1 MNKIK
6 VMLVDDQVLLREGL
20 KTIINLQDTMEVVLE
35 ASNGREAIELLKSK
49 PIDVILMDI
58 RMPELNGIDATSKIK
73 ESYPDI
79 SIIVLT
85 TFNEEELIVDALAS
99 GADGYLLKDIDAK
112 HLVAAVQD
120 AYDGDILLPSKV
132 AAMLAR
138 RLSGRGKSHSNKS
151 EGTGAMDELTDRE
164 LEIGKLI
171 SNGMTNRQIANTLY
185 LSEGTV
191 KNYISEIYKKLG
203 TNNRTKVGI
212 MVTNIIEK
220 SNDDGVS

>member
-1 MNKIK
+1 MCKIK

-20 KTIINLQDTMEVVLE
+20 KTIINLQDTMEVALE

-58 RMPELNGIDATSKIK
+58 RMPELNGIEATSKIK

-112 HLVAAVQD
+112 RLIAAVQD

-138 RLSGRGKSHSNKS
+138 RLSGKGKSHSNKS
-151 EGTGAMDELTDRE
+151 EGTGAIDELTDRE